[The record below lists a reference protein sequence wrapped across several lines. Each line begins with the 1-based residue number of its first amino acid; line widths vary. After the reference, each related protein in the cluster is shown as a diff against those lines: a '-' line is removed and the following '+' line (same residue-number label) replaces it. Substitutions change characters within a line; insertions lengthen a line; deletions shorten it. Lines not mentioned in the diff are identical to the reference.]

1 MESTTPSLDMGL
13 RLLSE
18 RQRPTRPVTVIV
30 RAGAIDV
37 GVLEAARRAVLTLQ
51 RPTLSVV
58 CVHERGIGRLLQGG
72 PIFGRLKATPTAS
85 NSPAEG
91 CDTRAV
97 FRRWRARLS
106 PAVAI
111 RWHEYHTEE
120 TTEILRVCEDSA
132 LIVIEAPR
140 VNASDHL
147 GAIARATLFRTGRP
161 ILLVPPR
168 FRGAWGRR
176 VVIGWKNTHFT
187 WRAILESQEWLRE
200 VEAVSLI
207 RIGGR
212 GSAELMYAER
222 LLGAFGVR
230 VEFVHVPDA
239 VTSIGAALLAEAQR
253 IDADCL
259 VVGAHQRK
267 DARPPVLGS
276 VTRHLLANVPLPVFM
291 LH

>member
-1 MESTTPSLDMGL
+1 
-13 RLLSE
+13 
-18 RQRPTRPVTVIV
+18 
-30 RAGAIDV
+30 
-37 GVLEAARRAVLTLQ
+37 
-51 RPTLSVV
+51 
-58 CVHERGIGRLLQGG
+58 
-72 PIFGRLKATPTAS
+72 
-85 NSPAEG
+85 
-91 CDTRAV
+91 
-97 FRRWRARLS
+97 
-106 PAVAI
+106 VAI
-111 RWHEYHTEE
+111 RWHEYHAAQ
-120 TTEILRVCEDSA
+120 TTEILQVCGDSA

-140 VNASDHL
+140 ANASDHL
-147 GAIARATLFRTGRP
+147 GAIARATLFRMGRP
-161 ILLVPPR
+161 ILLVPPG

-212 GSAELMYAER
+212 GSAELTYAER

-267 DARPPVLGS
+267 DARPPVVGS
-276 VTRHLLANVPLPVFM
+276 VTRHVLANVPLPVFM